1 MRPEIG
7 LLQTVL
13 EVLQGRLRLGELDD
27 DVEELV
33 DAAEGVGLVQEVHE
47 APPVGG
53 DVGLGV
59 GLGGRVGFHA
69 GVGGGG
75 GVGVCVD

>member
-7 LLQTVL
+7 FLQTVL

-33 DAAEGVGLVQEVHE
+33 NAAEGVRLVQEVHE
-47 APPVGG
+47 APPICG
-53 DVGLGV
+53 DVGLSV
-59 GLGGRVGFHA
+59 GLGGRVGFHV
-69 GVGGGG
+69 GVGRG
-75 GVGVCVD
+75 GV